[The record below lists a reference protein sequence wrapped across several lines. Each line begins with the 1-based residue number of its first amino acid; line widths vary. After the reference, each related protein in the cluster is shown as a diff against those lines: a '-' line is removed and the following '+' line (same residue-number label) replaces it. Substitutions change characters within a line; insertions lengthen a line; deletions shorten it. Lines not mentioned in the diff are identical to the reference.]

1 MTKGLAQTFVC
12 SLVHSS
18 ALVSRHH

>member
-1 MTKGLAQTFVC
+1 MTESLAQPSVC

-18 ALVSRHH
+18 ALVSWSH

>member
-1 MTKGLAQTFVC
+1 MTKGLAQPFVC